1 MFNRKYISLILLI
14 GILLFSTSTSVQAAT
29 KKLSGIDRYGTS
41 EAIALDGWERS
52 DYAILVSGDN
62 FPDALSSTPL
72 AKKYNA
78 PILLTEKNS
87 LPADT
92 LMAIQKLNIH
102 NIIIIGGTGVISLS
116 VENQLASLGIETNR
130 ISGKDR
136 YETNINVSYQLDNN
150 SSYKLD
156 NVSEIAIVTGD
167 DFADALSISPIAAKR
182 NMPIILVQH
191 NHIPDRVKEYIK
203 LHKIAKIYIVGVGSS
218 LDESLVNEVPN
229 VEQINGEDKYKRNL
243 AIIDKFKSEM
253 DLDAIYLT
261 TCYSFAD
268 GLSGS
273 ALAGSNCNPIFLVGE
288 NSLLQKDYLDKNSI
302 TNYNIIALGGTVSK
316 MAIDGLGSS
325 NIDYEE
331 KKISDVNNVK
341 LDDITKIVFYD
352 GRGGLNKPL
361 TIEDKQKIKEF
372 TKYLDVYSIKKIKN
386 PNPPSGWAHHAEFY
400 INNKKVMDITF
411 GNPLETNNNNY
422 YDVIKGKLNANTID
436 KFLKSI
442 DSSWNIP

>member
-1 MFNRKYISLILLI
+1 
-14 GILLFSTSTSVQAAT
+14 
-29 KKLSGIDRYGTS
+29 
-41 EAIALDGWERS
+41 
-52 DYAILVSGDN
+52 
-62 FPDALSSTPL
+62 
-72 AKKYNA
+72 
-78 PILLTEKNS
+78 
-87 LPADT
+87 
-92 LMAIQKLNIH
+92 MAIQKLNIH

-136 YETNINVSYQLDNN
+136 YETNINVSYQLDN
-150 SSYKLD
+150 
-156 NVSEIAIVTGD
+156 VSEIAIVTGD
-167 DFADALSISPIAAKR
+167 D
-182 NMPIILVQH
+182 
-191 NHIPDRVKEYIK
+191 
-203 LHKIAKIYIVGVGSS
+203 
-218 LDESLVNEVPN
+218 
-229 VEQINGEDKYKRNL
+229 
-243 AIIDKFKSEM
+243 
-253 DLDAIYLT
+253 
-261 TCYSFAD
+261 FAD

-316 MAIDGLGSS
+316 MAIDGLESS

-372 TKYLDVYSIKKIKN
+372 TKYLDGDSIKKIKN
-386 PNPPSGWAHHAEFY
+386 PNPPSGWAHCAEFY

-411 GNPLETNNNNY
+411 SNPLKTNNNNY
-422 YDVIKGKLNANTID
+422 YDVIKGKLDANTID

-442 DSSWNIP
+442 DSSWNTTN